1 MKIFME
7 YILLFVV
14 KLVIPLL
21 KNEHVKYRLLL

>member
-1 MKIFME
+1 ME